1 MKKHILFLL
10 FLPLFG
16 TSLLAQNSEDTLIRA
31 VFDKYRSDLL
41 NDRGTEAVKEVDS
54 KTIQYYSDILE
65 LTISAD
71 SSKVETLSIMDKM
84 SVLIMRLK
92 ISKEELLT
100 FSGKDLFIYSVD
112 HGMVGKSGI
121 AKNSIGQIIVNDN
134 FASAP
139 LGVKGAPTEV
149 RFEFYK
155 ESGSWKINLT
165 SIFPLAELVFEKLIK
180 DSGKSENELLIPI
193 IEAATNKRVS
203 REVWQPLK

>member
-54 KTIQYYSDILE
+54 KTIRYYSDILE

-121 AKNSIGQIIVNDN
+121 AKNSIGQITVNDN

-139 LGVKGAPTEV
+139 LGMKGAPTEV

-155 ESGSWKINLT
+155 ENGSWKINLT

-180 DSGKSENELLIPI
+180 DSGKSENEFLIPI